1 MFTSARILGAP
12 VFKERAI
19 PFGGGRTESLAARWA
34 LAFTPIG
41 PPGDG
46 FGRNVVHLLEID
58 IL

>member
-1 MFTSARILGAP
+1 M
-12 VFKERAI
+12 FKERAI

-46 FGRNVVHLLEID
+46 FGRDVVRLLEID